1 MASSIHDGVTSRS
14 TPGIEAKIHPQQSP
28 PMASSMH
35 DEGLQL
41 HAQLYE
47 FMPQPHHHQQDYG
60 YNPQFFSAS
69 GEDFM
74 SSLIGTDLRI
84 PEFAYAYIQSMPIS
98 LFPSFHQSI
107 VGCSSTNDFM

>member
-47 FMPQPHHHQQDYG
+47 FMPQPHHHQQDKMG
-60 YNPQFFSAS
+60 QKLGFQHSQIMIFQ
-69 GEDFM
+69 
-74 SSLIGTDLRI
+74 SSLH
-84 PEFAYAYIQSMPIS
+84 IS
-98 LFPSFHQSI
+98 CATFFLENSPMQCYTTFVS
-107 VGCSSTNDFM
+107 